1 MRLPGCYTPTSLAVV
16 ATRGYNERMTT
27 VGVRELKNRLSHYLR
42 LVRGGETLVVTDR
55 GEIIAELKPPQQED
69 FPYPGLLESARKGL
83 VRLGTG
89 NNPNSYPEAD
99 FSFPAGTAA
108 RLLEEDRGDR

>member
-1 MRLPGCYTPTSLAVV
+1 
-16 ATRGYNERMTT
+16 MTT

-55 GEIIAELKPPQQED
+55 GEIIAELKPPQAAGSED
-69 FPYPGLLESARKGL
+69 FPYPGLLKLAQEGR

-99 FSFPAGTAA
+99 FSVPAGTVA